1 MIKETR
7 PMGQAIEYVY
17 YPNGLL
23 KTVKDAK
30 GQITTYSYDS
40 TNRLAE
46 ITYSDGKKDTFTY
59 DAVGNM
65 LTYTKDGVSGSISYD
80 ELNRKTSE
88 TVNYGSFSKTYSYTY
103 DALSNKATFTSPE
116 GKVYTYTY
124 NKNNQP
130 TGIAFDTKTIGLT
143 YQADRLIKATLPNG
157 VTTNYQY
164 NANSWL
170 NYINTKNAT
179 SSYLDKNYEFDK
191 VGNIFRITDNASR
204 ITDYSYDPTYQL
216 TKAANP
222 SLTEEFAFD
231 KVGNRLTSSSLRAEG
246 EAILTYTH
254 NANNEMSQSCIVN
267 PASCIVYAYDENGNT
282 IQETSGSSITKFIY
296 NSGDRLEK
304 VELPDGRIAIYTY
317 DPFGRRIKK
326 EVSRRFYLLPVCR

>member
-179 SSYLDKNYEFDK
+179 SSYLDKTMNSIKLE
-191 VGNIFRITDNASR
+191 ISSASR
-204 ITDYSYDPTYQL
+204 ITHH
-216 TKAANP
+216 A
-222 SLTEEFAFD
+222 
-231 KVGNRLTSSSLRAEG
+231 LR
-246 EAILTYTH
+246 ITH
-254 NANNEMSQSCIVN
+254 MTQHIS
-267 PASCIVYAYDENGNT
+267 
-282 IQETSGSSITKFIY
+282 
-296 NSGDRLEK
+296 
-304 VELPDGRIAIYTY
+304 
-317 DPFGRRIKK
+317 
-326 EVSRRFYLLPVCR
+326 